1 MLLVDP
7 AGAPTQA
14 AKVPSVAIAANMA
27 RRILVRWLRGGTVT
41 GILEWVKSGVGFRAR
56 LHLTDHLAWHTP
68 AGSGHPRGHQMPD
81 CCRTD
86 IYSCMNNGALW
97 GRPVGW

>member
-1 MLLVDP
+1 MGAALPRLETAGARVGASGMLLVDP

-56 LHLTDHLAWHTP
+56 LHLTDH
-68 AGSGHPRGHQMPD
+68 
-81 CCRTD
+81 
-86 IYSCMNNGALW
+86 
-97 GRPVGW
+97 